1 MHRQNAIVAAL
12 MVFVIVGASLADEGQ
27 GQATWL
33 DTIFERDT
41 LTDNWFTLGESLD
54 ARGLSIGLSLTEIYQ
69 INTHGGLATDRRK
82 GRESGSY
89 GLEIG
94 VDFEKLISLPGGSAY
109 MLTEGSWSGGVDG
122 VSVGS
127 IFGVND
133 DAGGNRKADVT
144 QLYYQQNLLDEKL
157 RIRVGKVDL
166 TGCFECR
173 GCPGSFDGNGFANDE
188 TAQFMN
194 AALVNNPTIPFPDN
208 GLGIMVHIQPVEWA
222 YVSAGIADAQADA
235 RETGFATTFHDEDY
249 FFSIFEV
256 GVAPQSDRP
265 NGPLQGVFRVGVW
278 YDPQDKVRNSGS
290 TKRDDVGAY
299 LSADQVVLK
308 ENDEEED
315 TQGLGVFG
323 RLGYADHD
331 VNPVCN
337 FWSLGAQYQGLL
349 PSRDDDVLGI
359 GVARGRLTRA
369 AGFTETHET
378 VTEIYYNAAITDWL
392 SISPSVQYIVNP
404 GGVHTP
410 GGANDAKDA
419 VVFGLRLQI
428 AF

>member
-173 GCPGSFDGNGFANDE
+173 GCPGSFDGNSFANDE

-194 AALVNNPTIPFPDN
+194 AALVNNPTVPFPAE
-208 GLGIMVHIQPVEWA
+208 GLAAVLHVQPDDWW
-222 YVSAGIADAQADA
+222 YLSAGIADAQADA
-235 RETGFATTFHDEDY
+235 RETGLATTFHDEDY
-249 FFSIFEV
+249 FFSIVEA
-256 GVAPQSDRP
+256 GVTPGIDSPD
-265 NGPLQGVFRVGVW
+265 GPLQGALRVGLW
-278 YDPQDKVRNSGS
+278 YDPQDKMRNNGS
-290 TKRDDVGAY
+290 TKRDDAGVY

-308 ENDEEED
+308 ENDDPED
-315 TQGLGVFG
+315 DQGLGVFA
-323 RLGYADHD
+323 RFGYADHD
-331 VNPVCN
+331 VSAVRC
-337 FWSLGAQYQGLL
+337 FWCAGAQCRGLL
-349 PSRDDDVLGI
+349 PTRDDDV
-359 GVARGRLTRA
+359 VAFGMAQGRLTKS

-378 VTEIYYNAAITDWL
+378 VTEAYYSAAATGWL
-392 SISPSVQYIVNP
+392 NISPSVQYVINP
-404 GGVHTP
+404 GGVNTV
-410 GGANDAKDA
+410 KDA
-419 VVFGLRLQI
+419 VIFGLRLQV